1 MAAWRL
7 DGNPRPPRQWTG
19 DQNGPWPTPAEPRC
33 FLLPAL
39 QPSALHVVQGRRCGM
54 GQRTAQQGRHV
65 LWPGRLAARRALGA
79 APARSLTALA
89 QRRGGSSGP
98 KPLRHRR
105 HGRAARQ
112 RTTPATTS
120 CACRL
125 SSRSSCR
132 APPTGAVGLLGA
144 SRRPP
149 PIDARPG
156 VGCCRPWGACPA
168 RALRWPSAGRRRSS
182 AGRRCPWRHHGP
194 PRRATSGGGWS
205 MATAA
210 ASGVALSKTAT
221 ACGRRASALW

>member
-39 QPSALHVVQGRRCGM
+39 QPSALPVVQGRRCGM

-65 LWPGRLAARRALGA
+65 LWPGRLAVRRAQGA

-89 QRRGGSSGP
+89 QRRGGAAAATAPVVDVLAAAPALVAPGPAAAPAAPLWPLTARHGGSSGP

-105 HGRAARQ
+105 HGRAARH

-125 SSRSSCR
+125 SSRSSC
-132 APPTGAVGLLGA
+132 
-144 SRRPP
+144 
-149 PIDARPG
+149 
-156 VGCCRPWGACPA
+156 
-168 RALRWPSAGRRRSS
+168 
-182 AGRRCPWRHHGP
+182 
-194 PRRATSGGGWS
+194 
-205 MATAA
+205 
-210 ASGVALSKTAT
+210 
-221 ACGRRASALW
+221 